1 MKKILLILTL
11 GLMFGQ
17 TELTTRVY
25 DFSDGVYEQQYDVKN
40 AVIYDVFYECL
51 AELNKRA
58 KEKRISKLDLPKLKK
73 VISDAEKV
81 QS

>member
-25 DFSDGVYEQQYDVKN
+25 EVPISFTTDELSIDINVK
-40 AVIYDVFYECL
+40 
-51 AELNKRA
+51 LNNI
-58 KEKRISKLDLPKLKK
+58 EK
-73 VISDAEKV
+73 
-81 QS
+81 